1 MSISWWTCRV
11 VDKGDWIP
19 GRFLALMSRAAN
31 STLGVSS
38 TAQTGSFCCEVKV
51 AWLCLTLQPMDYSLP
66 GSSSPWNSTRI
77 LEGVAIP
84 FSRGS
89 SQPRIEPQSPALQ
102 ADSFPSESLGNVS
115 KKSLHQSLL
124 VFPTKTTFRCT
135 AEYYLTETLPNL
147 CLVFSYANEDSL
159 WNKRVFY
166 LLKNQILVLKEWV
179 RVWVFWR

>member
-11 VDKGDWIP
+11 VDIGDWIS

-38 TAQTGSFCCEVKV
+38 KAQTGSFCCEVKV
-51 AWLCLTLQPMDYSLP
+51 TWSCLTLQPMDYSLP
-66 GSSSPWNSTRI
+66 GSFSPWNSTRI

-102 ADSFPSESLGNVS
+102 VDSFPYESLGNVL
-115 KKSLHQSLL
+115 KKALHQSLL
-124 VFPTKTTFRCT
+124 VSLTKTTFRCT
-135 AEYYLTETLPNL
+135 AKYYLAETLPNL
-147 CLVFSYANEDSL
+147 CLVFSYANEKTL
-159 WNKRVFY
+159 FETNMF
-166 LLKNQILVLKEWV
+166 L
-179 RVWVFWR
+179 FA